1 MMQLLSLQFILCG
14 ISSFFMSHV
23 MSACNDEADLVN
35 EFLNREC
42 KGKRSCWLF
51 LSMDKRRSQLKTTGV
66 TGHKSQFKSPLQ
78 NSNQNQQ
85 NLKGADER
93 KADLKKQ
100 IDEANKQIQELLDEG
115 YQESELQTHIEKLHE
130 YNEIKDVGQMVLG
143 RLAGMQGVTTRDL
156 YDQYGLNLED

>member
-66 TGHKSQFKSPLQ
+66 TGHK
-78 NSNQNQQ
+78 
-85 NLKGADER
+85 
-93 KADLKKQ
+93 
-100 IDEANKQIQELLDEG
+100 G